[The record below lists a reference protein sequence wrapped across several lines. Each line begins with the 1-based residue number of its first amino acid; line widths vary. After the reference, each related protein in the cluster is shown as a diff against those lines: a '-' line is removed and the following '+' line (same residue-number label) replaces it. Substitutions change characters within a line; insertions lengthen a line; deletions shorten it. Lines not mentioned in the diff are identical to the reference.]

1 MTFKGTPKPIPSNTA
16 HVAGAVHDPK
26 DLHRPSGSILQD
38 DSGPRQFLR
47 TSRTGGY
54 EICTHRKHLVHPQLL
69 GFLKRTAYST
79 GTSMI
84 CSGRRRPNIS

>member
-1 MTFKGTPKPIPSNTA
+1 
-16 HVAGAVHDPK
+16 
-26 DLHRPSGSILQD
+26 
-38 DSGPRQFLR
+38 LR